1 MDISRLAFVVT
12 SGRVDIYSWLMASV
26 LANVS
31 DGHSIIATIQ
41 NQAFVYVFILPS
53 LQFVQLFLPVL
64 RG

>member
-1 MDISRLAFVVT
+1 MDISRLAFVAT
-12 SGRVDIYSWLMASV
+12 SGRIDIYSWLMASV

-31 DGHSIIATIQ
+31 DGQSIIATIQ
-41 NQAFVYVFILPS
+41 NQAFVYVFISPS